1 MSFAASVAETASS
14 LSALL
19 SSIAGD
25 TRANEKL
32 YTKGAC
38 FEKKASCERL

>member
-1 MSFAASVAETASS
+1 MSFAESVAETVSS

-19 SSIAGD
+19 SSSAGD
-25 TRANEKL
+25 MRASEKL
-32 YTKGAC
+32 YRKGAC